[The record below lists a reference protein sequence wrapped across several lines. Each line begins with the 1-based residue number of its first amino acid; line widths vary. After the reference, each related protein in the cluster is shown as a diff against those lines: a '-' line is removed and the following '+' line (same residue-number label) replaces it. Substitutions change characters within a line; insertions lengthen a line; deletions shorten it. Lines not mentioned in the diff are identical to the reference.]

1 MKRIFTVL
9 LALAAATPLAAQ
21 TATPAQ
27 PDSRPGMAVL
37 PFENGGSFGRDRE
50 DFDALRGG
58 IAAVLIDELSQ
69 NPAVRVVDRAVTN
82 QIINEQNLARD
93 GRVDAGTAARI
104 GKLVGARYMVTGSF
118 IDAYGDFRV
127 TARIIDVETSEI
139 VKVVS
144 NDESMRDRRQ
154 MFKIFQN
161 VAQKLMAGVNL
172 PALPRQ
178 VAQAAE
184 HRNIPTDALTFYSRA
199 LLYEDRGDKPKAAEY
214 YRRATTAFP
223 GYAQAEE
230 GLRRVGSPA
239 PSTTPAPA
247 TPAPASP
254 AAPAPHPGA

>member
-1 MKRIFTVL
+1 MKRMLTVL
-9 LALAAATPLAAQ
+9 LALAAATPAVAQ
-21 TATPAQ
+21 QGAQ
-27 PDSRPGMAVL
+27 DTRPGMAVL

-58 IAAVLIDELSQ
+58 IAAVLIEELAQ

-82 QIINEQNLARD
+82 QIISEQNLARD

-154 MFKIFQN
+154 MYRIFQN
-161 VAQKLMAGVNL
+161 VANKLMAGINL

-184 HRNIPTDALTFYSRA
+184 RRNVPTDALTFYSRA
-199 LLYEDRGDKPKAAEY
+199 LLYEDRGDKPKAADY
-214 YRRATTAFP
+214 YRRATDAFP
-223 GYAQAEE
+223 GYAAAQE
-230 GLRRVGSPA
+230 GLRRTSGSPA
-239 PSTTPAPA
+239 IPA
-247 TPAPASP
+247 P
-254 AAPAPHPGA
+254 AAPAPQGS

>member
-1 MKRIFTVL
+1 MKRIFPVL
-9 LALAAATPLAAQ
+9 LSLLAAAPLAAQ
-21 TATPAQ
+21 GAPAQ
-27 PDSRPGMAVL
+27 PDTRPGMAVL

-58 IAAVLIDELSQ
+58 IAAVLIDELAQ
-69 NPAVRVVDRAVTN
+69 NPAVRMVDRAVTN

-139 VKVVS
+139 IKVVS

-154 MFKIFQN
+154 MYKIFQN

-178 VAQAAE
+178 VAQAAQS
-184 HRNIPTDALTFYSRA
+184 RNIPTEALTFYSRA

-214 YRRATTAFP
+214 YRRATDAYP
-223 GYAQAEE
+223 GYTQAEE

-239 PSTTPAPA
+239 PSPTPSPAPA
-247 TPAPASP
+247 GTPAP

>member
-1 MKRIFTVL
+1 MKRMLTVL
-9 LALAAATPLAAQ
+9 LAFAL
-21 TATPAQ
+21 ATPAVAQ
-27 PDSRPGMAVL
+27 QAPSDTRPGMAVL

-58 IAAVLIDELSQ
+58 IAAVLIEELAA

-82 QIINEQNLARD
+82 QIIGEQNLARD
-93 GRVDAGTAARI
+93 GRVDAATAARI
-104 GKLVGARYMVTGSF
+104 GRLVGARYMVTGSF

-127 TARIIDVETSEI
+127 TARIIDVETGEI

-144 NDESMRDRRQ
+144 NDETMRDRRQ

-161 VAQKLMAGVNL
+161 VATKLMAGVNL

-184 HRNIPTDALTFYSRA
+184 RRNIPTDALTYYSRA
-199 LLYEDRGDKPKAAEY
+199 LLYEDRGDKPRAADY
-214 YRRATTAFP
+214 YRRATNAFP

-230 GLRRVGSPA
+230 GLRRVGG
-239 PSTTPAPA
+239 PSIIPPSTPAPA
-247 TPAPASP
+247 PQGS
-254 AAPAPHPGA
+254 

>member
-1 MKRIFTVL
+1 MKRMFTVL
-9 LALAAATPLAAQ
+9 LALAAATPALAQQAAQ
-21 TATPAQ
+21 DT
-27 PDSRPGMAVL
+27 RPGMAVL

-58 IAAVLIDELSQ
+58 IAAVLIEELAQ
-69 NPAVRVVDRAVTN
+69 NPAVRVVDRAV
-82 QIINEQNLARD
+82 INNLITEQNLARD
-93 GRVDAGTAARI
+93 GRVDAATAARV

-127 TARIIDVETSEI
+127 TARIIDVETGEI

-161 VAQKLMAGVNL
+161 VSTKLMAGVNL

-184 HRNIPTDALTFYSRA
+184 RRNVPTDALTFYSRA

-214 YRRATTAFP
+214 YRRATDAFP
-223 GYAQAEE
+223 GYAAAEE
-230 GLRRVGSPA
+230 GLRRTGGTP
-239 PSTTPAPA
+239 TPA
-247 TPAPASP
+247 P
-254 AAPAPHPGA
+254 AAPAPQGS

>member
-1 MKRIFTVL
+1 MKRMLTVL
-9 LALAAATPLAAQ
+9 LALAAATPVAAQ
-21 TATPAQ
+21 QGAQ
-27 PDSRPGMAVL
+27 DTRPGMAVL

-58 IAAVLIDELSQ
+58 IAAVLIEELAQ

-82 QIINEQNLARD
+82 QIISEQNLARD

-154 MFKIFQN
+154 MYRIFQN
-161 VAQKLMAGVNL
+161 VANKLMAGINL

-184 HRNIPTDALTFYSRA
+184 RRNVPTDALTFYSRA
-199 LLYEDRGDKPKAAEY
+199 LLYEDRGDKPKAADY
-214 YRRATTAFP
+214 YRRATDAFP
-223 GYAQAEE
+223 GYAAAQE
-230 GLRRVGSPA
+230 GLRRTSGSPA
-239 PSTTPAPA
+239 IPA
-247 TPAPASP
+247 P
-254 AAPAPHPGA
+254 AAPAPQGS

>member
-1 MKRIFTVL
+1 MKRMLTVL
-9 LALAAATPLAAQ
+9 LALAAATPVAAQ
-21 TATPAQ
+21 QGAQ
-27 PDSRPGMAVL
+27 DTRPGMAVL

-58 IAAVLIDELSQ
+58 IAAVLIEELAQ

-82 QIINEQNLARD
+82 QIISEQNLARD

-154 MFKIFQN
+154 MYRIFQN
-161 VAQKLMAGVNL
+161 VANKLMAGINL

-184 HRNIPTDALTFYSRA
+184 RRNVPTDALTFYSRA
-199 LLYEDRGDKPKAAEY
+199 LLYEDRGDKPKAADY
-214 YRRATTAFP
+214 YRRATDAFP
-223 GYAQAEE
+223 GYAAAQE
-230 GLRRVGSPA
+230 GLRRTSGGPA
-239 PSTTPAPA
+239 IPA
-247 TPAPASP
+247 P
-254 AAPAPHPGA
+254 AAPAPQGS

>member
-1 MKRIFTVL
+1 MKRMLTVL
-9 LALAAATPLAAQ
+9 LAFAL
-21 TATPAQ
+21 ATPAVAQ
-27 PDSRPGMAVL
+27 QAPSDTRPGMAVL

-58 IAAVLIDELSQ
+58 IAAVLIEELAA
-69 NPAVRVVDRAVTN
+69 NPAVRVVDRAITN
-82 QIINEQNLARD
+82 QIIGEQNLARD
-93 GRVDAGTAARI
+93 GRVDAATAARI
-104 GKLVGARYMVTGSF
+104 GRLVGARYMVTGSF

-127 TARIIDVETSEI
+127 TARIIDVETGEI

-161 VAQKLMAGVNL
+161 VATKLMAGVNL

-184 HRNIPTDALTFYSRA
+184 RRNIPTDALTFYSRA
-199 LLYEDRGDKPKAAEY
+199 LLYEDRGDKPRAADY
-214 YRRATTAFP
+214 YRRATQAFP

-230 GLRRVGSPA
+230 GLRRVGGPA
-239 PSTTPAPA
+239 VIPPSTPA
-247 TPAPASP
+247 TPAPAP
-254 AAPAPHPGA
+254 QG